1 MASLSVLSPRITQH
15 FSPSGYPKPLGLF
28 KECIMT
34 IFFILLSLSLISF
47 GIIKRSEF
55 YEHQIILKQLFSPL
69 FAALVVLKNGLVG
82 LTLIILFIFSTSGPL
97 RAEYSPKQPS
107 INLDD
112 VESGQLL
119 MRSGNEL
126 SSAILLSTDI
136 KIAVA
141 GSSSRTIVSQRFINT
156 GQTWAEGV
164 YVFPIG
170 KDAAVDTL
178 KLRIGERFIE
188 GIIKEKLEARV
199 IYEEAKAEG
208 KKASLIEQQKPNL
221 FTNKI
226 ANIGPGEVV
235 VVQIE
240 FQSKLLPKDGSW
252 ELRVPLVS
260 APRFDLD
267 AIEEKIEF
275 GSAGFSNKPINLDY
289 NENIDVKVL
298 DEVELFNPVEI
309 SIDLNTG
316 FELNSL
322 KSAFHKVDIQK
333 LSNGHHQVS
342 LPSPISSDRDF
353 VLRWTAK
360 DKDTQ
365 TSLFKETQA
374 GQDHLLLTLNPPL
387 TNKNKYTPDREI
399 IFIQDISGSM
409 SGEPMRQ
416 SKIGLEMAIKR
427 LKSND
432 KFNIVLFNDSYS
444 SYAEIP
450 VLATAKERDKAINYV
465 RRLKAKNGTE
475 MYPALKYALKNF
487 KSKKSVL
494 KQLIFLTD
502 GAVTQESKLF
512 SLINRELKAARLFT
526 IGIGSAPNSFFMS
539 RAAEIGRGSHIHI
552 GDMDEISN
560 RMADLFSKIENP
572 AITDLELILPK
583 GLNAEVYPNPLPDLY
598 VGDPLSI
605 AIKGGKAKGI
615 AVVTGNQKW
624 VAKIPL
630 DQGAEQIGIAKLWA
644 REKISN
650 LERNR
655 ISSNSNANQ
664 KAHID
669 SELLQTA
676 LNYGLVSRLSSM
688 VAVDI
693 TPSRPFGVKLGTTKL
708 KAAIP
713 SGWDPKQ
720 FDYNYKEIVPQK
732 LQKMSSQNEWFKSAN
747 LIQKSEMYSLPQTAL
762 NWKASVFFASLLLIL
777 GLIILSTLGRKRN
790 V

>member
-1 MASLSVLSPRITQH
+1 MEQPMTQSLLNTVWLSQMINKWHLCDR
-15 FSPSGYPKPLGLF
+15 
-28 KECIMT
+28 
-34 IFFILLSLSLISF
+34 
-47 GIIKRSEF
+47 
-55 YEHQIILKQLFSPL
+55 
-69 FAALVVLKNGLVG
+69 LVG
-82 LTLIILFIFSTSGPL
+82 LTLVIIFIFSASVPL

-107 INLDD
+107 INLED

-119 MRSGNEL
+119 MRSGNKL

-141 GSSSRTIVSQRFINT
+141 GSSSRTIVSQRFINVSE
-156 GQTWAEGV
+156 TWAEGV

-170 KDAAVDTL
+170 ENAAVDTL
-178 KLRIGERFIE
+178 KLRIGEKFIE
-188 GIIKEKLEARV
+188 GIIKEKFEAKV

-221 FTNKI
+221 FTNNI

-240 FQSKLLPKDGSW
+240 FQSKLISKDGTW

-260 APRFDLD
+260 APRYDISV
-267 AIEEKIEF
+267 IEEKIEF
-275 GSAGFSNKPINLDY
+275 GSSGFSNKSINADY
-289 NENIDVKVL
+289 NENIDVKIL
-298 DEVELFNPVEI
+298 DEKELFNPVEI
-309 SIDLNTG
+309 LIDLNTG
-316 FELNSL
+316 FDLNSV
-322 KSAFHKVDIQK
+322 KSAFHKVNIDK
-333 LSNGHHQVS
+333 LSNGHHKIS
-342 LPSPISSDRDF
+342 LPGPISSDRDF

-365 TSLFKETQA
+365 TSLFKETQ
-374 GQDHLLLTLNPPL
+374 GNQEHLLLTLNPPL
-387 TNKNKYTPDREI
+387 TNKNKYSPNREI

-409 SGEPMRQ
+409 GGEPLRQ

-427 LKSND
+427 LKPSD
-432 KFNIVLFNDSYS
+432 KFNIVLFNDRYS
-444 SYAEIP
+444 SYAENP
-450 VLATAKERDKAINYV
+450 VLATAKERDKAIRYV
-465 RRLKAKNGTE
+465 RRLNSYGGTE

-487 KSKKSVL
+487 KSEKSVL

-512 SLINRELKAARLFT
+512 SLINRELKTARLFT

-539 RAAEIGRGSHIHI
+539 RAAELGRGSHIYI

-560 RMADLFSKIENP
+560 RMTDLFGKIENP
-572 AITDLELILPK
+572 VITDLELILPK
-583 GLNAEVYPNPLPDLY
+583 GFEAEVYPNPLPDLY
-598 VGDPLSI
+598 AGDPLSI
-605 AIKGGKAKGI
+605 AIRGKNASGI
-615 AVVTGNQKW
+615 AKVIGKIGNQKW
-624 VAKIPL
+624 VARVTL
-630 DQGAEQIGIAKLWA
+630 DQGSDQIGIAKLWA

-655 ISSNSNANQ
+655 ISLSPNASQ

-676 LNYGLVSRLSSM
+676 LNYGLVSRLTSM

-693 TPSRPFGVKLGTTKL
+693 TPSRPQGINFDTSKL
-708 KAAIP
+708 KVAIP
-713 SGWDPKQ
+713 NGWDASQ
-720 FDYNYKEIVPQK
+720 FEYNYKEIIPQR
-732 LQKMSSQNEWFKSAN
+732 LQKMSSNNELLITAN

-762 NWKASVFFASLLLIL
+762 NWKSSILFAL
-777 GLIILSTLGRKRN
+777 LSTLLGAIILIIIGRKN
-790 V
+790 YV

>member
-1 MASLSVLSPRITQH
+1 M
-15 FSPSGYPKPLGLF
+15 PLGLF
-28 KECIMT
+28 KEYIML

-47 GIIKRSEF
+47 VIIKRSEF
-55 YEHQIILKQLFSPL
+55 YEHQLVSKQLFSPL
-69 FAALVVLKNGLVG
+69 FAAIIILKNGLIG
-82 LTLIILFIFSTSGPL
+82 LTLSILLVLTLSGPL

-188 GIIKEKLEARV
+188 GIIKEKLEAKI

-260 APRFDLD
+260 APRFDMP
-267 AIEEKIEF
+267 AIEENIKF
-275 GSAGFSNKPINLDY
+275 GNAGFSNTNINADY
-289 NENIDVKVL
+289 NENIDIKVIK
-298 DEVELFNPVEI
+298 EEELFNPVEI

-322 KSAFHKVDIQK
+322 KSAFHKVDIEK
-333 LSNGHHQVS
+333 ITNGHHKIN
-342 LPSPISSDRDF
+342 LPGPISSDRDF

-365 TSLFKETQA
+365 TSLFMETRA
-374 GQDHLLLTLNPPL
+374 GEDHLLLTLNPPL
-387 TNKNKYTPDREI
+387 TNKNKFSPKREI
-399 IFIQDISGSM
+399 VFIQDISGSM
-409 SGEPMRQ
+409 SGEPMKQ
-416 SKIGLEMAIKR
+416 SKVGLEMAIRR
-427 LKSND
+427 LKPND
-432 KFNIVLFNDSYS
+432 KFNIVLFNDRYS
-444 SYAEIP
+444 SYNETP
-450 VLATAKERDKAINYV
+450 VLASAKEKDKAIRYV
-465 RRLKAKNGTE
+465 RRLSAENGTE
-475 MYPALKYALKNF
+475 MYPALRYALKNF
-487 KSKKSVL
+487 RSNKSVL

-502 GAVTQESKLF
+502 GAVTEESKLF
-512 SLINRELKAARLFT
+512 SLINNELKTARLFT

-539 RAAEIGRGSHIHI
+539 RAAEMGRGSHIHI
-552 GDMDEISN
+552 GDMDEIST
-560 RMADLFSKIENP
+560 RMGELFSKIENP
-572 AITDLELILPK
+572 AITDLELKLPK
-583 GLNAEVYPNPLPDLY
+583 GFRAEIYPNPLPDLY

-605 AIKGGKAKGI
+605 AIKGGKAKGV
-615 AVVTGNQKW
+615 ALVTGKIGNQKW

-650 LERNR
+650 LERSR
-655 ISSNSNANQ
+655 ISLNPNENQ

-669 SELLQTA
+669 SELLETA

-693 TPSRPFGVKLGTTKL
+693 TPSRPIGVELGTTKL

-713 SGWDPKQ
+713 DGWDPKQ

-732 LQKMSSQNEWFKSAN
+732 LQQISSRNDWFNAAN
-747 LIQKSEMYSLPQTAL
+747 LMQKTEMQSLPQTSL
-762 NWKASVFFASLLLIL
+762 NWKVSILFSLLSLL
-777 GLIILSTLGRKRN
+777 MGLITLSIWGRKNN

>member
-1 MASLSVLSPRITQH
+1 M
-15 FSPSGYPKPLGLF
+15 PLGLF
-28 KECIMT
+28 KEYIML
-34 IFFILLSLSLISF
+34 ISFILLSLSLISF

-55 YEHQIILKQLFSPL
+55 YEHQITPKQFFSPIL
-69 FAALVVLKNGLVG
+69 AGLIVLKNGLVG
-82 LTLIILFIFSTSGPL
+82 FTLIILLALSFTGPL

-107 INLDD
+107 INLED

-240 FQSKLLPKDGSW
+240 FQSKLLPEDGSW

-260 APRFDLD
+260 APRFDLPT
-267 AIEEKIEF
+267 IEENIKF
-275 GSAGFSNKPINLDY
+275 GNAGFSNAEINSDY

-298 DEVELFNPVEI
+298 EEEELFNPVEI

-322 KSAFHKVDIQK
+322 KSAFHKVDIEK
-333 LSNGHHQVS
+333 LSNGHHKIN
-342 LPSPISSDRDF
+342 LPGPISSDRDF

-365 TSLFKETQA
+365 TSLFKETN
-374 GQDHLLLTLNPPL
+374 GEYDHLLLTLNPPL
-387 TNKNKYTPDREI
+387 TNKNNHSPKREI

-409 SGEPMRQ
+409 SGEPMKQ

-427 LKSND
+427 LKPND
-432 KFNIVLFNDSYS
+432 KFNIVLFNDRYS
-444 SYAEIP
+444 SYAQTP
-450 VLATAKERDKAINYV
+450 VLATAKERDKAIRYV
-465 RRLKAKNGTE
+465 RRLSAENGTD
-475 MYPALKYALKNF
+475 MYPALSFSLNNF
-487 KSKKSVL
+487 RSNKSVL

-502 GAVTQESKLF
+502 GAVTEETKLF
-512 SLINRELKAARLFT
+512 SLINSKLKTSRLFT
-526 IGIGSAPNSFFMS
+526 IGIGSAPNSFFMT

-552 GDMDEISN
+552 GDMSEISV
-560 RMADLFSKIENP
+560 RMEELFNKIENP
-572 AITDLELILPK
+572 AITDLELMLPK
-583 GLNAEVYPNPLPDLY
+583 GFKAEVYPNPLPDLY

-605 AIKGGKAKGI
+605 AIRGKNASGI
-615 AVVTGNQKW
+615 AQITGNIGNQKW

-630 DQGAEQIGIAKLWA
+630 DQGAKQIGIAKLWA

-655 ISSNSNANQ
+655 VSLNPNENQ
-664 KAHID
+664 KAHMD
-669 SELLQTA
+669 RKLLQTA
-676 LNYGLVSRLSSM
+676 LSYGLVSRLSSM

-693 TPSRPFGVKLGTTKL
+693 TPSRPVGVELGSKKL

-713 SGWDPKQ
+713 DGWDAKQ
-720 FDYNYKEIVPQK
+720 FDYNYNQIVPQK
-732 LQKMSSQNEWFKSAN
+732 LQQISSRNDWFKSAN
-747 LIQKSEMYSLPQTAL
+747 LDQKTEMQQLPQTSL
-762 NWKASVFFASLLLIL
+762 NWKVSILFALLSLLL
-777 GLIILSTLGRKRN
+777 GLITLSTVGRKNN

>member
-1 MASLSVLSPRITQH
+1 
-15 FSPSGYPKPLGLF
+15 
-28 KECIMT
+28 MT

-55 YEHQIILKQLFSPL
+55 YEHQIISKQLFSPL
-69 FAALVVLKNGLVG
+69 FAALIILKNGLVG
-82 LTLIILFIFSTSGPL
+82 LTLIGLFIFSISGPL
-97 RAEYSPKQPS
+97 RAETSPKQPS
-107 INLDD
+107 INLED

-260 APRFDLD
+260 APRFDLPT
-267 AIEEKIEF
+267 IEENIKF
-275 GSAGFSNKPINLDY
+275 GNAGFSNVKINSDY

-298 DEVELFNPVEI
+298 EEAELFNPVEI

-322 KSAFHKVDIQK
+322 KSAFHKVDIEK
-333 LSNGHHQVS
+333 LSNVHHRIN

-365 TSLFKETQA
+365 TSLFKETK
-374 GQDHLLLTLNPPL
+374 GEYDHLLLTLNPPL
-387 TNKNKYTPDREI
+387 TNKNKYSPDREI

-409 SGEPMRQ
+409 SGEPIKQ

-427 LKSND
+427 LKPND
-432 KFNIVLFNDSYS
+432 KFNIVLFNSHYS
-444 SYAEIP
+444 SYARTP
-450 VLATAKERDKAINYV
+450 VLATAKERDKAIRYV
-465 RRLKAKNGTE
+465 RRLSAEKGTD
-475 MYPALKYALKNF
+475 MYPALSFSLNNF
-487 KSKKSVL
+487 RSNKSVL

-502 GAVTQESKLF
+502 GAVTQETELF
-512 SLINRELKAARLFT
+512 SLINSKLKTSRLFT
-526 IGIGSAPNSFFMS
+526 IGIGSAPNSFFMT

-552 GDMDEISN
+552 GDMSEISV
-560 RMADLFSKIENP
+560 RMEELFNKIENP

-583 GLNAEVYPNPLPDLY
+583 GFKAEVYPNPLPDLY

-605 AIKGGKAKGI
+605 AIRGKNATGVAQI
-615 AVVTGNQKW
+615 TGNIGNQKW
-624 VAKIPL
+624 VAKVPL
-630 DQGAEQIGIAKLWA
+630 DQGADQIGIAKLWA

-655 ISSNSNANQ
+655 VSLNPNENQ
-664 KAHID
+664 LAHMD
-669 SELLQTA
+669 RKLLQTA

-693 TPSRPFGVKLGTTKL
+693 TPSRPVGVELGSTKL

-713 SGWDPKQ
+713 DGWDPKQ
-720 FDYNYKEIVPQK
+720 FDYNYNQIVPQK
-732 LQKMSSQNEWFKSAN
+732 LQQISSRNDWFKSAN
-747 LIQKSEMYSLPQTAL
+747 LDQKTEMQTLPQTSL
-762 NWKASVFFASLLLIL
+762 NWKASILLSLLSLL
-777 GLIILSTLGRKRN
+777 SGLIALSIWGRRSN

>member
-1 MASLSVLSPRITQH
+1 M
-15 FSPSGYPKPLGLF
+15 PLGLF
-28 KECIMT
+28 KEYIML
-34 IFFILLSLSLISF
+34 ISFILLSLSLISF

-55 YEHQIILKQLFSPL
+55 YEHQITSKQFFSPILAGLIILKN
-69 FAALVVLKNGLVG
+69 AVVGF
-82 LTLIILFIFSTSGPL
+82 TLIILLSLSLTGPL

-156 GQTWAEGV
+156 GQTWAEGG

-188 GIIKEKLEARV
+188 GIIKEKLEAKV

-260 APRFDLD
+260 APRFDLPT
-267 AIEEKIEF
+267 IEENIKF
-275 GSAGFSNKPINLDY
+275 GNAGFSNAKINSDY

-298 DEVELFNPVEI
+298 EEEELFNPVEI

-322 KSAFHKVDIQK
+322 KSAFHKVDIKK
-333 LSNGHHQVS
+333 LTNGHHRIN
-342 LPSPISSDRDF
+342 LPGPISSDRDF

-365 TSLFKETQA
+365 TSLFKETK
-374 GQDHLLLTLNPPL
+374 GEYDHLLLTLNPPL
-387 TNKNKYTPDREI
+387 TNKNNHSPKREI

-409 SGEPMRQ
+409 SGEPIMQ

-427 LKSND
+427 LKPND
-432 KFNIVLFNDSYS
+432 KFNIVLFNDRYS
-444 SYAEIP
+444 SYAQTP
-450 VLATAKERDKAINYV
+450 VLATAKERDKAIRYV
-465 RRLKAKNGTE
+465 RRLSAENGTD
-475 MYPALKYALKNF
+475 MYPALSFSLNNF
-487 KSKKSVL
+487 RSNKSVL

-502 GAVTQESKLF
+502 GAVTEETKLF
-512 SLINRELKAARLFT
+512 SLINSKLKTSRLFT
-526 IGIGSAPNSFFMS
+526 IGIGSAPNSFFMT

-552 GDMDEISN
+552 GDMSEISV
-560 RMADLFSKIENP
+560 RMEELFNKIENP

-583 GLNAEVYPNPLPDLY
+583 GFKAEVYPNPLPDLY

-605 AIKGGKAKGI
+605 AIRGKNASGVAQI
-615 AVVTGNQKW
+615 TGNIGNQKW

-630 DQGAEQIGIAKLWA
+630 DQGAKQIGIAKLWA

-655 ISSNSNANQ
+655 VSLNPNENQ
-664 KAHID
+664 KAHMD
-669 SELLQTA
+669 RKLLQTA
-676 LNYGLVSRLSSM
+676 LTYGLVSRLSSM

-693 TPSRPFGVKLGTTKL
+693 TPSRPVGVELGSTKL

-713 SGWDPKQ
+713 DGWDPKQ
-720 FDYNYKEIVPQK
+720 FDYNYNQIVPLK
-732 LQKMSSQNEWFKSAN
+732 LQQISSRNDWFKSAN
-747 LIQKSEMYSLPQTAL
+747 LDQKTEMQQLPQTSL
-762 NWKASVFFASLLLIL
+762 NWKVSILFALLSLLL
-777 GLIILSTLGRKRN
+777 GLITLSTVGRKNN

>member
-1 MASLSVLSPRITQH
+1 MTQSLLNTVWLSQMINKWHLCDR
-15 FSPSGYPKPLGLF
+15 
-28 KECIMT
+28 
-34 IFFILLSLSLISF
+34 
-47 GIIKRSEF
+47 
-55 YEHQIILKQLFSPL
+55 
-69 FAALVVLKNGLVG
+69 LVG
-82 LTLIILFIFSTSGPL
+82 LTLVIIFIFSASVPL

-107 INLDD
+107 INLED

-119 MRSGNEL
+119 MRSGNKL

-156 GQTWAEGV
+156 SETWAEGV

-170 KDAAVDTL
+170 ENAAVDTL
-178 KLRIGERFIE
+178 KLRIGEKFIE
-188 GIIKEKLEARV
+188 GIIKEKFEAKV

-221 FTNKI
+221 FTNNI

-240 FQSKLLPKDGSW
+240 FQSKLISKDGTW

-260 APRFDLD
+260 APRYDISV
-267 AIEEKIEF
+267 IEEKIEF
-275 GSAGFSNKPINLDY
+275 GSSGFSNKSINADY
-289 NENIDVKVL
+289 NENIDVKIL
-298 DEVELFNPVEI
+298 DEKELFNPVEI
-309 SIDLNTG
+309 FIDLNTG
-316 FELNSL
+316 FDLNSV
-322 KSAFHKVDIQK
+322 KSAFHKVNIDK
-333 LSNGHHQVS
+333 LSNGHHKIS
-342 LPSPISSDRDF
+342 LPGPISSDRDF

-365 TSLFKETQA
+365 TSLFKETQ
-374 GQDHLLLTLNPPL
+374 GNQDHLLLTLNPPL
-387 TNKNKYTPDREI
+387 TNKNKYSPNREI

-409 SGEPMRQ
+409 GGEPLRQ

-427 LKSND
+427 LKPSD
-432 KFNIVLFNDSYS
+432 KFNIVLFNDRYS
-444 SYAEIP
+444 SYAENP
-450 VLATAKERDKAINYV
+450 VLATAKERDKAIRYV
-465 RRLKAKNGTE
+465 RRLNSYGGTE

-487 KSKKSVL
+487 KSEKSVL

-512 SLINRELKAARLFT
+512 SLINRELKTARLFT

-539 RAAEIGRGSHIHI
+539 RAAELGRGSHIYI

-560 RMADLFSKIENP
+560 RMTDLFGKIENP
-572 AITDLELILPK
+572 VITDLELILPK
-583 GLNAEVYPNPLPDLY
+583 GFEAEVYPNPLPDLY
-598 VGDPLSI
+598 AGDPLSI
-605 AIKGGKAKGI
+605 AIRGKNASGI
-615 AVVTGNQKW
+615 AKVIGKIGNQKW
-624 VAKIPL
+624 VARVTL
-630 DQGAEQIGIAKLWA
+630 DQGSDQIGIAKLWA

-655 ISSNSNANQ
+655 ISLSPNASQ

-676 LNYGLVSRLSSM
+676 LNYGLVSRLTSM

-693 TPSRPFGVKLGTTKL
+693 TPSRPQGINFDTSKL
-708 KAAIP
+708 KVAIP
-713 SGWDPKQ
+713 NGWDATQ
-720 FDYNYKEIVPQK
+720 FEYNYKEIIPQR
-732 LQKMSSQNEWFKSAN
+732 LQKMSSNNELLITAN

-762 NWKASVFFASLLLIL
+762 NWKSSILFAL
-777 GLIILSTLGRKRN
+777 LSTLLGAIVLITIGRKN
-790 V
+790 YV

>member
-1 MASLSVLSPRITQH
+1 MEQPMTQSLLNTVWLSQMINKWHLCDR
-15 FSPSGYPKPLGLF
+15 
-28 KECIMT
+28 
-34 IFFILLSLSLISF
+34 
-47 GIIKRSEF
+47 
-55 YEHQIILKQLFSPL
+55 
-69 FAALVVLKNGLVG
+69 LVG
-82 LTLIILFIFSTSGPL
+82 LTLVIIFIFSASVPL

-107 INLDD
+107 INLED

-119 MRSGNEL
+119 MRSGNKL

-141 GSSSRTIVSQRFINT
+141 GSSSRTIVSQRFINVSE
-156 GQTWAEGV
+156 TWAEGV

-170 KDAAVDTL
+170 ENAAVDTL
-178 KLRIGERFIE
+178 KLRIGEKFIE
-188 GIIKEKLEARV
+188 GIIKEKFEAKV

-221 FTNKI
+221 FTNNI

-240 FQSKLLPKDGSW
+240 FQSKLISKDGTW

-260 APRFDLD
+260 APRYDISV
-267 AIEEKIEF
+267 IEEKIEF
-275 GSAGFSNKPINLDY
+275 GSSGFSNKSINADY
-289 NENIDVKVL
+289 NENIDVKIL
-298 DEVELFNPVEI
+298 DEKELFNPVEI
-309 SIDLNTG
+309 FIDLNTG
-316 FELNSL
+316 FDLNSV
-322 KSAFHKVDIQK
+322 KSAFHKVNIDK
-333 LSNGHHQVS
+333 LSNGHHKIS
-342 LPSPISSDRDF
+342 LPGPISSDRDF

-365 TSLFKETQA
+365 TSLFKETQ
-374 GQDHLLLTLNPPL
+374 GNQDHLLLTLNPPL
-387 TNKNKYTPDREI
+387 TNKNKYSPNREI

-409 SGEPMRQ
+409 GGEPLRQ

-427 LKSND
+427 LKPSD
-432 KFNIVLFNDSYS
+432 KFNIVLFNDRYS
-444 SYAEIP
+444 SYAENP
-450 VLATAKERDKAINYV
+450 VLATAKERDKAIRYV
-465 RRLKAKNGTE
+465 RRLNSYGGTE

-487 KSKKSVL
+487 KSEKSVL

-512 SLINRELKAARLFT
+512 SLINRELQTARLFT

-539 RAAEIGRGSHIHI
+539 RAAELGRGSHIYI

-560 RMADLFSKIENP
+560 RMTDLFGKIENP
-572 AITDLELILPK
+572 VITDLELILPK
-583 GLNAEVYPNPLPDLY
+583 GFEAEVYPNPLPDLY
-598 VGDPLSI
+598 AGDPLSI
-605 AIKGGKAKGI
+605 AIRGKNASGI
-615 AVVTGNQKW
+615 AKVIGKIGNQKW
-624 VAKIPL
+624 VARVTL
-630 DQGAEQIGIAKLWA
+630 DQGSDQIGIAKLWA

-655 ISSNSNANQ
+655 ISLSPNASQ

-676 LNYGLVSRLSSM
+676 LNYGLVSRLTSM

-693 TPSRPFGVKLGTTKL
+693 TPSRPQGINFDTSKL
-708 KAAIP
+708 KVAIP
-713 SGWDPKQ
+713 NGWDATQ
-720 FDYNYKEIVPQK
+720 FEYNYKEIIPQR
-732 LQKMSSQNEWFKSAN
+732 LQKMSSNNELLITAN

-762 NWKASVFFASLLLIL
+762 NWKISILFAL
-777 GLIILSTLGRKRN
+777 LSTLLGAIILIIIGRKN
-790 V
+790 YV

>member
-1 MASLSVLSPRITQH
+1 MEQPMTQSLLNTVWLSQMINKWHLCDR
-15 FSPSGYPKPLGLF
+15 
-28 KECIMT
+28 
-34 IFFILLSLSLISF
+34 
-47 GIIKRSEF
+47 
-55 YEHQIILKQLFSPL
+55 
-69 FAALVVLKNGLVG
+69 LVG
-82 LTLIILFIFSTSGPL
+82 LTLVIIFIFSASVPL

-119 MRSGNEL
+119 MRSGNKL

-156 GQTWAEGV
+156 SETWAEGV

-170 KDAAVDTL
+170 ENAAVDTL
-178 KLRIGERFIE
+178 KLRIGEKFIE
-188 GIIKEKLEARV
+188 GIIKEKFEAKV

-221 FTNKI
+221 FTNNI

-240 FQSKLLPKDGSW
+240 FQSKLISKDGTW

-260 APRFDLD
+260 APRYDISV
-267 AIEEKIEF
+267 IEEKIEF
-275 GSAGFSNKPINLDY
+275 GSSGFSNKSINADY
-289 NENIDVKVL
+289 NENIDVKIL
-298 DEVELFNPVEI
+298 DEKELFNPVEI
-309 SIDLNTG
+309 FIDLNTG
-316 FELNSL
+316 FDLNSV
-322 KSAFHKVDIQK
+322 KSAFHKVNIDK
-333 LSNGHHQVS
+333 LSNGHHKIS
-342 LPSPISSDRDF
+342 LPGPISSDRDF

-365 TSLFKETQA
+365 TSLFKETQ
-374 GQDHLLLTLNPPL
+374 GNQDHLLLTLNPPL
-387 TNKNKYTPDREI
+387 TNKNKYSPNREI

-409 SGEPMRQ
+409 GGEPLRQ

-427 LKSND
+427 LKPSD
-432 KFNIVLFNDSYS
+432 KFNIVLFNDRYS
-444 SYAEIP
+444 SYAENP
-450 VLATAKERDKAINYV
+450 VLATAKERDKAIRYV
-465 RRLKAKNGTE
+465 RRLNSYGGTE

-487 KSKKSVL
+487 KSEKSVL

-512 SLINRELKAARLFT
+512 SLINRELQTARLFT

-539 RAAEIGRGSHIHI
+539 RAAELGRGSHIYI

-560 RMADLFSKIENP
+560 RMTDLFGKIENP
-572 AITDLELILPK
+572 VITDLELILPK
-583 GLNAEVYPNPLPDLY
+583 GFEAEVYPNPLPDLY
-598 VGDPLSI
+598 AGDPLSI
-605 AIKGGKAKGI
+605 AIRGKNASGI
-615 AVVTGNQKW
+615 AKVIGKIGNQKW
-624 VAKIPL
+624 VARVTL
-630 DQGAEQIGIAKLWA
+630 DQGSDQIGIAKLWA

-655 ISSNSNANQ
+655 ISLSPNASQ

-676 LNYGLVSRLSSM
+676 LNYGLVSRLTSM

-693 TPSRPFGVKLGTTKL
+693 TPSRPQGINFDTSKL
-708 KAAIP
+708 KVAIP
-713 SGWDPKQ
+713 NGWDATQ
-720 FDYNYKEIVPQK
+720 FEYNYKEIIPQR
-732 LQKMSSQNEWFKSAN
+732 LQKMSSNNELLITAN

-762 NWKASVFFASLLLIL
+762 NWKSSILFAL
-777 GLIILSTLGRKRN
+777 LSTLLGAIILIIIGRKN
-790 V
+790 YV